1 MNAGAS
7 CSAAQLDAHCTP
19 APHTHSHREQALHCV
34 CVCKVRYFVDKLEA
48 NWIFSPWHSTWF
60 SSMLFAAL
68 DTGNTYATHARARAR
83 THTARVKAPLRLQ
96 LLRTVAI
103 EHRIR
108 IENEAESRETGGR
121 KFKIFFKINSQQQQ
135 QHTTSMLT
143 RESEATSNRT
153 VARACRSMFEP
164 CATCVLQWSKTSV
177 RIACFFY

>member
-1 MNAGAS
+1 MRIAR
-7 CSAAQLDAHCTP
+7 Q
-19 APHTHSHREQALHCV
+19 PHTHTHTESRRCTV
-34 CVCKVRYFVDKLEA
+34 CACAKSDILWINLKLIES
-48 NWIFSPWHSTWF
+48 FR
-60 SSMLFAAL
+60 L
-68 DTGNTYATHARARAR
+68 DTLLDSPLCYLPLWTPEIHMQHTRARARA
-83 THTARVKAPLRLQ
+83 HTARVKAPLRLQ